1 MACCITVHLC
11 ESWQGEKPG
20 RRIAAK
26 VARLMHHKVPII
38 SFAPSSALDTDQ
50 LQLVLVCT
58 RTTDGT
64 DRQTPSMHCD
74 LHEGRLASRGQA
86 GSEMSTYESVTVQST
101 SLYTHTSAR
110 TSTVMTPWES
120 IPSGHENLARC
131 ALHGSASSSVDGL
144 QPPSPPAIALAWN
157 PPRDSRRTLKSGN
170 HLEAALKPTLSCC
183 WSFM

>member
-101 SLYTHTSAR
+101 SLYIHTKRSYI
-110 TSTVMTPWES
+110 MTPWES
-120 IPSGHENLARC
+120 IGHGNLARC
-131 ALHGSASSSVDGL
+131 ALQGSASSSVDGL
-144 QPPSPPAIALAWN
+144 QPPSPPAIALALN